1 MKKRYLGMMVLFF
14 CSACT
19 MAPKH
24 LPIKMTLPKAFK
36 ELNDFKPA
44 RPHLYEAKKDNWWR
58 LYRDD
63 ALSSLAQRL
72 NCHNQQLK
80 IAYAQYQEAKNVAKA
95 ARSFMYPNLTGLYNM
110 ARTETSHT
118 LVAKKNSTGD
128 ELLFNTFLIAG
139 LVNYEVDLWG
149 KIRSAVKANEALERA
164 TAFDRAALSMSLH
177 AQLVTDYF
185 GLRSADRVD
194 DVLQANLK
202 IYEKVLHIIEN
213 KLRNGVIDQASLERA
228 RYQLDQAHIMLEENQ
243 IKRAQFEHSI
253 AILVGQ
259 FPATFHIKPKKVP
272 YRRVTVMPQLPS
284 RLLERRP
291 DVVAAQMR
299 VKSAAAN
306 IGVVKAAFF
315 PVISLFGT
323 LGAQSAELSRLFS
336 ANSLYWS
343 LGPSAGTTVVSLVK
357 PMVTWTVFNG
367 FKLQADLS
375 KAWSTLRATSAAY
388 RQTVLQSFREV
399 EDALAEL
406 YRTDRALNHQKN
418 SLKSAQ
424 IQYQQARVRMK
435 NGFFS
440 YLDLA
445 PFEIQYRQAEI
456 ALIALQTRRQIASVN
471 LIKALGGSW

>member
-1 MKKRYLGMMVLFF
+1 MKKRYLGLFVMF
-14 CSACT
+14 LCNACT
-19 MAPKH
+19 MAPKR
-24 LPIKMTLPKAFK
+24 LPIKMNLPESFK
-36 ELNDFKPA
+36 ELQYFKLA
-44 RPHLYEAKKDNWWR
+44 RPNLYLEKKNKWWR
-58 LYRDD
+58 LYRDPTLC
-63 ALSSLAQRL
+63 ALAQEL
-72 NCHNQQLK
+72 NGHNQQLK

-118 LVAKKNSTGD
+118 LVAKKVSTGD
-128 ELLFNTFLIAG
+128 GLLFNTFLLAG

-149 KIRSAVKANEALERA
+149 KIRSAVRANEALERA

-177 AQLVTDYF
+177 AQLASDYF

-194 DVLQANLK
+194 GVLKANLK
-202 IYEKVLHIIEN
+202 VYEKVLAIN
-213 KLRNGVIDQASLERA
+213 QKKLRIGVIDEVALERA
-228 RYQLDQAHIMLEENQ
+228 RYQLEQSRIMIEENQ

-253 AILVGQ
+253 AVLVGQ
-259 FPATFHIKPKKVP
+259 FPSTFHIKPMHTP
-272 YRRVTVMPQLPS
+272 YRRVTPLTSLPS

-291 DVVAAQMR
+291 DIVAAQMR

-315 PVISLFGT
+315 PVVSLFGT
-323 LGAQSAELSRLFS
+323 LGGQSAELSRLFS

-375 KAWSTLRATSAAY
+375 KAWTTLRATSAAY

-399 EDALAEL
+399 EDALVEI
-406 YRTDRALNHQKN
+406 YRTDRALDNQKN
-418 SLKSAQ
+418 VLKSAK
-424 IQYQQARVRMK
+424 IQYKQALVRMK
-435 NGFFS
+435 TGVYS
-440 YLDLA
+440 DLDLA
-445 PFEIQYRQAEI
+445 PIEIQYRQAEI
-456 ALIALQTRRQIASVN
+456 TLIALQTRRQIASVN